1 MRLRS
6 TGFVIVSIMVHGL
19 AVAAIAITPVKT
31 VSDAGDKIEVQM
43 GEPADKPGVQEAPPS
58 PEESLP
64 QVVSEPAP
72 QPKAEVKPTPPKPQP
87 EPPKAAVKAPTPKP
101 AAVAKTQKPA
111 KAKSAP
117 QPVIEASDSG
127 TVAKVDSEES
137 AEEPAKEEPKEI
149 LMPVK
154 ESAPAGVEADTSAPD
169 AEQAPTETEAK
180 SADVQ
185 KAADP
190 SPVAVATATPEN
202 TQTGA
207 LTQGGASKEGAVSYL
222 DLKQL
227 PGNKSPN
234 YPMKARL
241 EKRQGNLELLYRVT
255 KEGKVADVQVAKSS
269 GFKDLDEEA
278 VHAIAKF
285 KFVPGQEGWA
295 KHPVSFSLKGA
306 VSTMPSKLRGKGA
319 AND

>member
-19 AVAAIAITPVKT
+19 AVAAIVITPVKT
-31 VSDAGDKIEVQM
+31 VSDAGEKIEVQM
-43 GEPADKPGVQEAPPS
+43 GEPADKPGVKEAPPS
-58 PEESLP
+58 VEESKP
-64 QVVSEPAP
+64 QVA
-72 QPKAEVKPTPPKPQP
+72 KA
-87 EPPKAAVKAPTPKP
+87 
-101 AAVAKTQKPA
+101 QKPA
-111 KAKSAP
+111 KAKSAAP
-117 QPVIEASDSG
+117 QPIIEAADSG
-127 TVAKVDSEES
+127 AVAKVDSDES

-154 ESAPAGVEADTSAPD
+154 DSAPDGVEADTGAQD
-169 AEQAPTETEAK
+169 VEQAPAETEAE

-202 TQTGA
+202 TQTGE

-234 YPMKARL
+234 YPLKARL
-241 EKRQGNLELLYRVT
+241 EKRQGNLELLYHVT
-255 KEGKVADVQVAKSS
+255 KAGKVTDIQVAKSS
-269 GFKDLDEEA
+269 GFKDLDDEA
-278 VHAIAKF
+278 VRAIAQF

>member
-31 VSDAGDKIEVQM
+31 VSDAGEKIEVQM
-43 GEPADKPGVQEAPPS
+43 GEPADKPGVKEAPPS
-58 PEESLP
+58 VEESKP
-64 QVVSEPAP
+64 QVA
-72 QPKAEVKPTPPKPQP
+72 KA
-87 EPPKAAVKAPTPKP
+87 
-101 AAVAKTQKPA
+101 QKPA
-111 KAKSAP
+111 KAKSAAP
-117 QPVIEASDSG
+117 QPIIEAADSG
-127 TVAKVDSEES
+127 AVAKVDSDES

-154 ESAPAGVEADTSAPD
+154 DSAPDGVEADTGAQD
-169 AEQAPTETEAK
+169 VEQAPAETEAE

-185 KAADP
+185 QAADP

-202 TQTGA
+202 TQTGE

-234 YPMKARL
+234 YPLKARL
-241 EKRQGNLELLYRVT
+241 EKRQGNLELLYHVT
-255 KEGKVADVQVAKSS
+255 KAGKVTDIQVAKSS
-269 GFKDLDEEA
+269 GFKDLDDEA
-278 VHAIAKF
+278 VRAIAQF